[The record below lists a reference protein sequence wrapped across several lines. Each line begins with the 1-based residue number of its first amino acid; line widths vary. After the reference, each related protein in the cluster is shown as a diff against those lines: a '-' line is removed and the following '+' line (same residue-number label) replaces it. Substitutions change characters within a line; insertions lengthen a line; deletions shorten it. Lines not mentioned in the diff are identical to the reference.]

1 MLKITRVS
9 SSMQLMKNNSQKQ
22 FVFNL
27 FLNGFVSLLLS
38 KLIEVLNLNLFIFFF
53 SFFVL
58 RFMICLF
65 EEVFLTKIFFYYYWL
80 LLTPF

>member
-9 SSMQLMKNNSQKQ
+9 SSMQLMKNNSQEQ